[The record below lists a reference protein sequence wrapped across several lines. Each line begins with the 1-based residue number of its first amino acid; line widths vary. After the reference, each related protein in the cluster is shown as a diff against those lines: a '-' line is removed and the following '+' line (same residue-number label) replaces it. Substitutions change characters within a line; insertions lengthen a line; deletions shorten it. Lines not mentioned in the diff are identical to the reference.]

1 MMFLL
6 FFVFYLGGVYVGG
19 VCWQYVFL
27 LLIECEMLVQHYAVT
42 IIIKSEGL
50 SVYSVHVQYR
60 TLRQYVCFLC

>member
-1 MMFLL
+1 MW
-6 FFVFYLGGVYVGG
+6 GGG
-19 VCWQYVFL
+19 VCWQYVFF

-60 TLRQYVCFLC
+60 TYDSMYVFCAK